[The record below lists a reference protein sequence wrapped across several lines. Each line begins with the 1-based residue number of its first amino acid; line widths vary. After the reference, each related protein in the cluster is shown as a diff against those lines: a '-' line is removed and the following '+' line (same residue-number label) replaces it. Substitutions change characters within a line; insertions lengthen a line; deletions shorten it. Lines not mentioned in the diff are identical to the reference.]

1 MEDRVYN
8 PQRITLDAVKG
19 KSGIYQI
26 QNRINNHF
34 YIGSAKNIK
43 SRIQEHLV
51 HLRKTKHENIH
62 LQRAFNL
69 YGEENFDFYVVE
81 FCNPDIRYEIE
92 QYWLDRFFWKRF
104 LL

>member
-34 YIGSAKNIK
+34 YIGRDKI
-43 SRIQEHLV
+43 
-51 HLRKTKHENIH
+51 
-62 LQRAFNL
+62 
-69 YGEENFDFYVVE
+69 
-81 FCNPDIRYEIE
+81 
-92 QYWLDRFFWKRF
+92 
-104 LL
+104 